1 MTVSGTIPA
10 STPWFP
16 DLFLQP
22 RMEISDSDWF
32 ILQIIASKLVLQQA
46 NAVLCEA
53 GCLWMAQYVV

>member
-1 MTVSGTIPA
+1 MTVSGAIPA

-22 RMEISDSDWF
+22 HIEISGFDLF

-46 NAVLCEA
+46 NAML
-53 GCLWMAQYVV
+53 Y

>member
-1 MTVSGTIPA
+1 MTVSGAIPA

-22 RMEISDSDWF
+22 HIESSDFDLF

-46 NAVLCEA
+46 NAMLYEA
-53 GCLWMAQYVV
+53 DCLWMAQCVV